1 MFPVLTVLI
10 MDWSYIPS
18 AGAYPVVGCTVEA
31 VLGII
36 KLDGVVV
43 VLTVGTFQGA
53 MREINEPDSAVAFLR
68 IVINEL
74 SYIVVD
80 ILHNY

>member
-18 AGAYPVVGCTVEA
+18 AGAYPVVGCAVEVPA
-31 VLGII
+31 GGIFHG
-36 KLDGVVV
+36 D
-43 VLTVGTFQGA
+43 
-53 MREINEPDSAVAFLR
+53 MRETNEPDSAVAFLR
-68 IVINEL
+68 IVNNEL